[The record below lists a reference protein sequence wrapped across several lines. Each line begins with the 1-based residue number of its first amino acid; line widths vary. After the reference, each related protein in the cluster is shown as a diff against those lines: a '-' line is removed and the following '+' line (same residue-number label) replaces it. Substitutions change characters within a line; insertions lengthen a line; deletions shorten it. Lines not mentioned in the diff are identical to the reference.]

1 MTNDQLWFS
10 SLKSQPMRA
19 EDRWPMTNHRLKKW
33 LTSNTICLDRRSPT
47 STCSTQMYNMVYYG
61 NILPLFVLCTH
72 PNLLLVL
79 PKRRKIMLI
88 SRWHSNQM
96 YANVNTTFFIHI
108 FIWWWNIP
116 KSLSLFF
123 VLATAISF
131 TPNPIY
137 FGIPKFCDPIR
148 ACWGKRLQAS
158 FFKAPCKQQNLSLI
172 HIWRCRRYAV
182 CRSRWSPYH

>member
-19 EDRWPMTNHRLKKW
+19 EDRWPMTNHSLKKW

-123 VLATAISF
+123 VLGTAISF
-131 TPNPIY
+131 TPTPTISASLNSVIRSVPVEASACKRRFSKCHVNNRIGHCFVLGFVLDLKIFPI
-137 FGIPKFCDPIR
+137 D
-148 ACWGKRLQAS
+148 
-158 FFKAPCKQQNLSLI
+158 
-172 HIWRCRRYAV
+172 
-182 CRSRWSPYH
+182 